1 MFKNR
6 YIVKN
11 YSCLYSIRNALILVY
26 FKIFRR
32 KEYKEFC
39 KKMDSVIDES
49 KKYL

>member
-6 YIVKN
+6 CIVKN
-11 YSCLYSIRNALILVY
+11 YSCLYSIRNTLILVY
-26 FKIFRR
+26 FKIFKR
-32 KEYKEFC
+32 KQYKEFC